1 MRSPRRAPNV
11 VRGRQLAMYVARR
24 QTDLS
29 LAEIA
34 RGFDRDHSTVLS
46 SIRRVEK
53 DLEPGSDFHRA
64 LERIHERLNI
74 EGAGS

>member
-1 MRSPRRAPNV
+1 
-11 VRGRQLAMYVARR
+11 MYVARK

-34 RGFDRDHSTVLS
+34 RGFSRDHSTVLS
-46 SIRRVEK
+46 SIRRVER

-64 LERIHERLNI
+64 LERIHERLNLKA
-74 EGAGS
+74 AGS